1 MSSATAD
8 IRQVRYTAVAIT
20 LHWVMAALLIGMVVL
35 GNFMFDDEGREI
47 FWLYQL
53 HKSIGIT
60 VLILTVARI
69 IWRIMNPPPPDMA
82 PMAGWESALSKVT
95 HIGFYGLMLALPLS
109 GWLLVSAAPVQVPT
123 LLYDAVRWP
132 HLPGVPDL
140 ETQTKAQIY
149 SLASQAHELMG
160 WMLAGLIALH
170 VGGAAKHIVVDRV
183 PLLSRMTPGGAPLR
197 KASPASYV
205 AAFGGAL
212 AVFGLVTAGQL
223 VGGAAP
229 VSDSARVTAADDG
242 ATGDANGML
251 WVVDQD
257 ASSIGFEGALNGE
270 KFTGTFPQWAADIQF
285 DPDALDAAKAQ
296 VRVDVRAINTPT
308 KLHAD
313 TLAGPEWFDSAKQPR
328 ATVTVSQIEKDGD
341 GYTGTAEITIKDKT
355 VSVPFPFTLT
365 ISGETAEMAGT
376 ATLERKAFDLGQAS
390 DPGGQW
396 ITPTID
402 VSVRVTASRKGASG
416 AS

>member
-1 MSSATAD
+1 MVTASPD
-8 IRQVRYTAVAIT
+8 LPNTRYTAVAIA

-35 GNFMFDDEGREI
+35 GNFMFDETGREI

-60 VLILTVARI
+60 VLILTIARI
-69 IWRIMNPPPPDMA
+69 VWRLMNPPPPDMV
-82 PMAGWESALSKVT
+82 PMAWWESALSKAT

-132 HLPGVPDL
+132 HLPGVPEL
-140 ETQTKAQIY
+140 AVQTKAQIY
-149 SLASQAHELMG
+149 AAASQAHELMG

-170 VGGAAKHIVVDRV
+170 VAGALKHIVVDHV
-183 PLLSRMTPGGAPLR
+183 SLLSRMTPGGSPAR
-197 KASPASYV
+197 RASPASYV

-212 AVFGLVTAGQL
+212 AVFGLVTAGQF
-223 VGGAAP
+223 VGTTNTA
-229 VSDSARVTAADDG
+229 SDSASVTAG
-242 ATGDANGML
+242 GDATSGVADGMI
-251 WVVDQD
+251 WVVDQE

-270 KFTGTFPQWAADIQF
+270 KFTGTFPQWAADIRF
-285 DPDALDAAKAQ
+285 DPDALDAAKAD
-296 VRVDVRAINTPT
+296 VRVDLRAIETPT

-328 ATVTVSQIEKDGD
+328 ATVTVSEIKQDGD
-341 GYTGTAEITIKDKT
+341 GYTGNAEITIKDKT

-365 ISGETAEMAGT
+365 ITGERAEMVGS

-402 VSVRVTASRKGASG
+402 VSVRVTAARKSTTGGS
-416 AS
+416 